1 MTKLLLVEDD
11 PFIAEIYKKKFEA
24 SEFEVVNATSGK
36 QVLRELLEKQ
46 FDIVLLDLVLPEMG
60 GFDILHELRTSGK
73 YSPDLKVVIFSNLSG
88 AEEREKAV
96 KLGANGFI
104 SKTDFTP
111 SKVVEEVNRYLRQF
125 AEQKKNDDRRNA
137 GVVENSS
144 AEMESETRKKILII
158 EDEAVFTEMFSRR
171 LSDEG
176 YDVKAVD
183 NGNIGVEEAEKNPYD
198 LVITDAIVPGLSGK
212 EVIERLKSSD
222 TTKSIPIFLISASL
236 DEVEFKEASDAGA
249 QKAFLKTQITPS
261 ELAYEVNALFGKI
274 EK

>member
-1 MTKLLLVEDD
+1 MPKLLLVEDD
-11 PFIAEIYKKKFEA
+11 PFIAEIYKKKFEG
-24 SEFEVVNATSGK
+24 SGFEVLNATSGK

-73 YSPDLKVVIFSNLSG
+73 YPPDLKVVIFSNLSG
-88 AEEREKAV
+88 SEEREKAV
-96 KLGANGFI
+96 KYGANGFI

-125 AEQKKNDDRRNA
+125 SEQKKNDDRRNGEA
-137 GVVENSS
+137 AEASPVEPQLK
-144 AEMESETRKKILII
+144 KKILII

-176 YDVKAVD
+176 YEVKTID
-183 NGNIGVEEAEKNPYD
+183 NGYAGVEEALKNIYD
-198 LVITDAIVPGLSGK
+198 LIITDAVIPGLLGK

-222 TTKSIPIFLISASL
+222 VTKNIPIFLISASL
-236 DEVEFKEASDAGA
+236 DEMEFKEASDAGA

-261 ELAYEVNALFGKI
+261 ELAYEVNALFREA